1 MMSTDSIHKGTPV
14 LLSMLNS
21 LVCGCV
27 YTWIMCMCSVS
38 KPCHIILPLPS
49 LHNHPILSSLPS
61 LAISQLSAQPRQR
74 ISSFEEARKL
84 DLKNERMP
92 PREDSSTSLP
102 MATPPASPSKDQTFE
117 DMNQAILSLLFPLIN
132 CRLNQLI
139 TCHDQFD
146 PCCVDTRPF
155 HGRPLELIGYD
166 LHVFTQ
172 HSAVLC

>member
-1 MMSTDSIHKGTPV
+1 MGWSLCVDVGGCSGCVVCLCVMSWRLIATLFSVDQ
-14 LLSMLNS
+14 LLTINS
-21 LVCGCV
+21 LTCLCVSGCV
-27 YTWIMCMCSVS
+27 YAWIVYMCSVS
-38 KPCHIILPLPS
+38 KPCHIIFPLPS

-117 DMNQAILSLLFPLIN
+117 DMN
-132 CRLNQLI
+132 
-139 TCHDQFD
+139 
-146 PCCVDTRPF
+146 
-155 HGRPLELIGYD
+155 
-166 LHVFTQ
+166 
-172 HSAVLC
+172 